1 MNIGDRVKFK
11 TIGGWYNSGII
22 KDMNEDSYL
31 IEVDKSEDAQISLP
45 YYVRVLSSCEII
57 SENLGAQEGEVKE

>member
-22 KDMNEDSYL
+22 RDISEDSYL
-31 IEVDKSEDAQISLP
+31 IEVDKSEDIQISLP
-45 YYVRVLSSCEII
+45 YYLRVLSSCEIVND
-57 SENLGAQEGEVKE
+57 SGEEENG

>member
-22 KDMNEDSYL
+22 KDMDEDSYL
-31 IEVDKSEDAQISLP
+31 IEVDKSKDIQIPLP
-45 YYVRVLSSCEII
+45 YYIRVLSSCEIVKD
-57 SENLGAQEGEVKE
+57 SEGKA

>member
-1 MNIGDRVKFK
+1 MTIGDRVKFK

-31 IEVDKSEDAQISLP
+31 IEVDKSEDIQIPLP
-45 YYVRVLSSCEII
+45 YYIRVLSSCEII
-57 SENLGAQEGEVKE
+57 SEKFGVQESENK